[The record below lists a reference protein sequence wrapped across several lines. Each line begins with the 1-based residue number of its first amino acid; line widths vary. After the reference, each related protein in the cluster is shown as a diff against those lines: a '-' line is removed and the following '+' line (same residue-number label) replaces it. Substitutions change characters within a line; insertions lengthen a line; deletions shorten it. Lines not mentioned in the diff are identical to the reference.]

1 MSLTS
6 ISSWLSQQIASLNLQ
21 MMLVLFVLALVISAV
36 GFYRVV
42 YFISIGY
49 AFSIVAM
56 AAAVMIM
63 LRENLT
69 VAAALQNL
77 LLAFWGLRL
86 GIFLV
91 RRELQPGYSK
101 ELAATHERTAG
112 MALPVKVII
121 WIGVSFLYVLMFS
134 PSLFVMATPAA
145 GQPAALGSLIQWL
158 GLTIMVGALVMESL
172 ADRQK
177 SAFKARFPKQFCDTG
192 LYRWVRC
199 PNYLGE
205 ILFWTGN
212 WIAALAFYTSA
223 LRWVASLIGLVCI
236 VLIMMGSTKRLEEQ
250 QNQRYS
256 ERPEYQDYIRTVPI
270 LVPYIPVYSFKTLRV
285 YLG

>member
-1 MSLTS
+1 MSLPNLA
-6 ISSWLSQQIASLNLQ
+6 SWLNQEIASLNLQ
-21 MMLVLFVLALVISAV
+21 LMFVLFVLALIISAV

-49 AFSIVAM
+49 AFSIVSMAVAVM
-56 AAAVMIM
+56 ILLRQNLTAAAV
-63 LRENLT
+63 
-69 VAAALQNL
+69 LQNL

-112 MALPVKVII
+112 MPFFVKVLI
-121 WIGVSFLYVLMFS
+121 WITVSFLYVLMFS
-134 PSLFVMATPAA
+134 PSLFVTATPAA
-145 GQPAALGSLIQWL
+145 EQPAALGSLVQWL
-158 GLTIMVGALVMESL
+158 GLAIMVAALIMESL

-177 SAFKARFPKQFCDTG
+177 SAFKERSPARFCDTG
-192 LYRWVRC
+192 LYRRVRC

-212 WIAALAFYTSA
+212 LVAGLVFYTTV
-223 LRWVASLIGLVCI
+223 LRWAASLIGLACI
-236 VLIMMGSTKRLEEQ
+236 VLIMLGSTKRLEEQ
-250 QNQRYS
+250 QNQRYGD
-256 ERPEYQDYIRTVPI
+256 RPDYQDYVRTVPI
-270 LVPYIPVYSFKTLRV
+270 LVPYIPVYTFKTLRI

>member
-1 MSLTS
+1 MSLATPS
-6 ISSWLSQQIASLNLQ
+6 GWLQTELAALNLQ
-21 MMLVLFVLALVISAV
+21 LMLVLFVLALIISAV

-56 AAAVMIM
+56 ATAVMIL
-63 LRENLT
+63 LRDNLT
-69 VAAALQNL
+69 VATALQNL

-91 RRELQPGYSK
+91 RRELQPSYR
-101 ELAATHERTAG
+101 AQQTAVNQSS
-112 MALPVKVII
+112 ASTPFLVKVVI
-121 WIGVSFLYVLMFS
+121 WISVSFLYVLMFS
-134 PSLFVMATPAA
+134 PSLFVTATPAA
-145 GQPAALGSLIQWL
+145 AQPAVLGSLVQWL
-158 GLTIMVGALVMESL
+158 GLAIMVGALVMESL

-205 ILFWTGN
+205 ILFWVGN
-212 WIAALAFYTSA
+212 WVAAIFFYTSA
-223 LRWVASLIGLVCI
+223 LSWVGSLIGLACI
-236 VLIMMGSTKRLEEQ
+236 VLIMLGSTKRLEEE
-250 QNQRYS
+250 QNQRYGD
-256 ERPEYQDYIRTVPI
+256 RPEFQDYIRRVPI
-270 LVPYIPVYSFKTLRV
+270 LIPYVPLYSFRTLRV

>member
-1 MSLTS
+1 MPDL
-6 ISSWLSQQIASLNLQ
+6 SSWLRLEFASLNLQ
-21 MMLVLFVLALVISAV
+21 LMLVLFVLALVISSI

-56 AAAVMIM
+56 AATVMIM

-77 LLAFWGLRL
+77 LLAFCGLRL

-91 RRELQPGYSK
+91 RRELQPSFGVQMA
-101 ELAATHERTAG
+101 ETNQRTAG
-112 MALPVKVII
+112 MSLFVKVMI
-121 WIGVSFLYVLMFS
+121 WITVSLLYVLMFS
-134 PSLFVMATPAA
+134 PSLFVMTTPAA
-145 GQPAALGSLIQWL
+145 GRPAALGSLIQWL
-158 GLTIMVGALVMESL
+158 GLAIMVGALVMESL

-212 WIAALAFYTSA
+212 WVAALAFYSSV

-250 QNQRYS
+250 QDQRYG
-256 ERPEYQDYIRTVPI
+256 ERPEYQDYVRAVPI
-270 LVPYIPVYSFKTLRV
+270 LIPYIPVYSFKTLRV

>member
-1 MSLTS
+1 MSLQLLS
-6 ISSWLSQQIASLNLQ
+6 GWLQQELASLNLQ
-21 MMLVLFVLALVISAV
+21 LMLVLFVLALIVSAV

-56 AAAVMIM
+56 AAAVVIL
-63 LRENLT
+63 LRQNLT

-101 ELAATHERTAG
+101 ELAATHQRTAG

-134 PSLFVMATPAA
+134 PSLFVTATPAA
-145 GQPAALGSLIQWL
+145 AQPSTAGSLIQWL
-158 GLTIMVGALVMESL
+158 GLAIMVGALVTESL

-177 SAFKARFPKQFCDTG
+177 SAFKARFPSQFCNTG
-192 LYRWVRC
+192 LYSRVRC

-212 WIAALAFYTSA
+212 WVAALAFYTSL
-223 LRWVASLIGLVCI
+223 LRWVAGLIGLACI
-236 VLIMMGSTKRLEEQ
+236 VLIMLGSTKRLEEQ
-250 QNQRYS
+250 QNQRYGD
-256 ERPEYQDYIRTVPI
+256 RPEYQDYIRTVPI
-270 LVPYIPVYSFKTLRV
+270 LIPYIPVYSFKTLRV